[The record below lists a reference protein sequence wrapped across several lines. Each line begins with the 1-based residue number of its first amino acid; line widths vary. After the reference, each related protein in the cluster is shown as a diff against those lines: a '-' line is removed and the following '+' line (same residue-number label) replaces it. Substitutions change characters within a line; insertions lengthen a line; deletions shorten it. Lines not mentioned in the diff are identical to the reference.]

1 MNLLD
6 AKQRNKYARVD
17 FLLLALLF
25 VIGFALRI
33 YRVSE
38 DSLWFDE
45 VGQVE
50 AALQPSIAGTLK
62 AVASHAGAMPLD
74 YLVTRFVVMFSR
86 KEGMVRLPAVIWGA
100 LSIVVYFMLI
110 NQIDIPHKKQTALL
124 LAFLISISP
133 VNIQYSQE
141 VRFYS
146 SLMFFYGLATLYL
159 IRAITRGEKK
169 EWLAYVFCSVVGMY
183 FHPYVIFTT
192 ILGFFWIAH
201 QYLIERGRG
210 IEADGL
216 KKNIFLYVV
225 SCTLIFFAF
234 LPGYFYFHTQDSYT
248 FEFELIPDNV
258 LYGVGLKAMIFGE
271 SLPPFG
277 NLHLILFVG
286 VIIGGLLVWRYPN
299 RYASVL
305 LFCLSVAVQ
314 IIVIMLLDYLNNY
327 LFIPRQ
333 IVHLTPFTYLL
344 FSIGVIK
351 LISMPRAE
359 FFRYALSA
367 LIVCGLLLSTLPYIK
382 IMYDHSKG
390 GTREIAQAIVDRYQS
405 GQKVA
410 SLYPQNTLVLRYYL
424 SLLVGKD
431 EAILMI
437 VPFDEVNDMAGYVQ
451 VHSEVYFVYLSQSMD
466 ADLRKEVVNLGFKQL
481 RVLEDS
487 DFVYIRK

>member
-1 MNLLD
+1 
-6 AKQRNKYARVD
+6 
-17 FLLLALLF
+17 
-25 VIGFALRI
+25 
-33 YRVSE
+33 
-38 DSLWFDE
+38 
-45 VGQVE
+45 
-50 AALQPSIAGTLK
+50 
-62 AVASHAGAMPLD
+62 
-74 YLVTRFVVMFSR
+74 
-86 KEGMVRLPAVIWGA
+86 
-100 LSIVVYFMLI
+100 
-110 NQIDIPHKKQTALL
+110 
-124 LAFLISISP
+124 
-133 VNIQYSQE
+133 
-141 VRFYS
+141 
-146 SLMFFYGLATLYL
+146 
-159 IRAITRGEKK
+159 
-169 EWLAYVFCSVVGMY
+169 
-183 FHPYVIFTT
+183 
-192 ILGFFWIAH
+192 
-201 QYLIERGRG
+201 
-210 IEADGL
+210 
-216 KKNIFLYVV
+216 
-225 SCTLIFFAF
+225 
-234 LPGYFYFHTQDSYT
+234 
-248 FEFELIPDNV
+248 
-258 LYGVGLKAMIFGE
+258 
-271 SLPPFG
+271 
-277 NLHLILFVG
+277 
-286 VIIGGLLVWRYPN
+286 
-299 RYASVL
+299 
-305 LFCLSVAVQ
+305 
-314 IIVIMLLDYLNNY
+314 MLLDYLNNY